1 MLVMGSNYVRTD
13 MGKLFPNKIDHCYR
27 RVCIMSK
34 NVLLASVFY
43 VLQSKDDIHVSQTP
57 HQIHHTACKQV
68 SLWDIT
74 CILDVASKP
83 HQRET
88 AENRRETNH
97 IVY

>member
-1 MLVMGSNYVRTD
+1 
-13 MGKLFPNKIDHCYR
+13 
-27 RVCIMSK
+27 MSK
-34 NVLLASVFY
+34 NVLLVSVFY
-43 VLQSKDDIHVSQTP
+43 VLQSKDDIYVSQTP

-74 CILDVASKP
+74 CILDIASEP
-83 HQRET
+83 YQWET

>member
-1 MLVMGSNYVRTD
+1 MKPTHTQTYIFN
-13 MGKLFPNKIDHCYR
+13 
-27 RVCIMSK
+27 
-34 NVLLASVFY
+34 
-43 VLQSKDDIHVSQTP
+43 IHDTKVSQTS

-68 SLWDIT
+68 SLRDIT

-83 HQRET
+83 HQREN

>member
-1 MLVMGSNYVRTD
+1 MLVRGSNYVRMN
-13 MGKLFPNKIDHCYR
+13 MGKLLSNKNHHRYR
-27 RVCIMSK
+27 PACIMSK

>member
-1 MLVMGSNYVRTD
+1 MIKRQIKTMKT
-13 MGKLFPNKIDHCYR
+13 
-27 RVCIMSK
+27 
-34 NVLLASVFY
+34 
-43 VLQSKDDIHVSQTP
+43 IHTQTYIFNIHDTQVSQTS
-57 HQIHHTACKQV
+57 HQIHHTACKKV